1 MRGLTQKEKK
11 LSVIKTSLQDL
22 SLFLSF
28 VSFVACLT
36 FFLVPLLA
44 SFKPLF
50 SSTLSVLK
58 NGKESNSSFLS
69 IFIFTITHSF
79 LSSLLAITIAIP
91 LAFFCA
97 NRKFYF
103 KNFLLSLSSIPLTI
117 PAIIIAISY
126 IIFFGNNGLFTII
139 LSKMLKFRINSFLY
153 SLFGIII
160 AQGFYNFPIAMRMI
174 TESWQKVP
182 EDEKE
187 CAILLGASHWF
198 LFKSITLPYI
208 FPSILS
214 SFLLIF
220 LFCFFSFVIIL
231 LFGGVGSSTI
241 EVEIYK
247 CVNYLFDEKLGAKL
261 CLCEFIF
268 GIFLLNV
275 YSYFKT
281 KTEINTSKIEIKK
294 ISEKIK
300 GKLEKTLFIL
310 LIFIIT
316 FFLLLPIASIFLY
329 SFYSVQY
336 EYSSLY
342 SLTLK
347 AWKFVLFSSSFYKAL
362 FNTLYIATSTVIV
375 SILATLFFS
384 YIRIFYLHFSYLDFL
399 ILLPLATSSIM
410 LGFGWNVLECGNI
423 ISLILSQSSLLWFF
437 TYSQFQLSLIKIPK
451 NLIESSLLLSKSKR
465 ITFFKAILPL
475 SYKGLLSGGA
485 FVFAMSASDASL
497 PLMLGIENFNTLALQ
512 LFNYASSYRFS
523 ESAVIAII
531 LLIISSSCFMIK
543 DNYK

>member
-1 MRGLTQKEKK
+1 
-11 LSVIKTSLQDL
+11 
-22 SLFLSF
+22 
-28 VSFVACLT
+28 
-36 FFLVPLLA
+36 
-44 SFKPLF
+44 
-50 SSTLSVLK
+50 
-58 NGKESNSSFLS
+58 
-69 IFIFTITHSF
+69 
-79 LSSLLAITIAIP
+79 
-91 LAFFCA
+91 
-97 NRKFYF
+97 
-103 KNFLLSLSSIPLTI
+103 
-117 PAIIIAISY
+117 
-126 IIFFGNNGLFTII
+126 
-139 LSKMLKFRINSFLY
+139 
-153 SLFGIII
+153 
-160 AQGFYNFPIAMRMI
+160 
-174 TESWQKVP
+174 
-182 EDEKE
+182 
-187 CAILLGASHWF
+187 
-198 LFKSITLPYI
+198 
-208 FPSILS
+208 
-214 SFLLIF
+214 
-220 LFCFFSFVIIL
+220 
-231 LFGGVGSSTI
+231 
-241 EVEIYK
+241 
-247 CVNYLFDEKLGAKL
+247 
-261 CLCEFIF
+261 
-268 GIFLLNV
+268 
-275 YSYFKT
+275 
-281 KTEINTSKIEIKK
+281 
-294 ISEKIK
+294 
-300 GKLEKTLFIL
+300 
-310 LIFIIT
+310 
-316 FFLLLPIASIFLY
+316 LLLPIASIFLY

-347 AWKFVLFSSSFYKAL
+347 AWKSVLFSSSFYKAL

-475 SYKGLLSGGA
+475 SYRGLLSGGA